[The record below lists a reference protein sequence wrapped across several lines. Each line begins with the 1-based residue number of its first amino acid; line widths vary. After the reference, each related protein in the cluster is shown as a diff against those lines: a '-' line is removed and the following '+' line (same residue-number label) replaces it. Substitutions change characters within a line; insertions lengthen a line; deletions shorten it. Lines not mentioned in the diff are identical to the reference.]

1 MKEERFC
8 EYLEN
13 LIHVP
18 IIRMNADCQSK
29 VKDDEKIRCNLTIEQ
44 VKETVNDVGII
55 KANKYSMYA
64 AVKKADTEYF
74 LIGPVWTCVEENRTE
89 KKEKV
94 YECKFMTLIEAAL
107 MLYEYCTGKEKN
119 IFQFIQNE
127 VDDEYKKILEQK
139 KAKYHFFQQEN
150 GWIHNSYKQECREQN
165 AIKEGSL
172 ERLKDAVS
180 EPRIGKLG
188 ESSKN
193 RIRSIKNTCI
203 IVIALSVRSAI
214 EGGLDSEEAFQ
225 MCDNYMAQIENL
237 NNIKKLAELTR
248 NAQIELT
255 KLVKEKKELAGS
267 DDPYVN
273 QCKKYVYQHL
283 HEKIII
289 SDIAGEIGLTE
300 SYLSD
305 VFRRKEGMTL
315 SAYITKIKINYA
327 QNLLIYSDYN
337 YDEIA
342 YYFGFSSRSHFG
354 SAFKKVTGQTPK
366 QFRDRN
372 HEGGCWTIAQSWTA
386 VLISLS
392 MHT

>member
-18 IIRMNADCQSK
+18 VMKMNADGQIRT
-29 VKDDEKIRCNLTIEQ
+29 KDAEEVGCRLKAEQ
-44 VKETVNDVGII
+44 IKEATDDVGII
-55 KANKYSMYA
+55 KADEYSMYA
-64 AVKKADTEYF
+64 VVKKTEMEYF
-74 LIGPVWTCVEENRTE
+74 LIGPVWTCADEKRTA

-107 MLYEYCTGKEKN
+107 MLYEYCTGKEKDL
-119 IFQFIQNE
+119 FQFIQNE
-127 VDDEYKKILEQK
+127 IDDEYKKILEQK
-139 KAKYHFFQQEN
+139 KAEYHFFQQEN
-150 GWIHNSYKQECREQN
+150 GWMHNSYKQECREQN

-172 ERLKDAVS
+172 EKLKDAVS
-180 EPRIGKLG
+180 EPQIGKIG

-225 MCDNYMAQIENL
+225 MCDNYMTQIENL
-237 NNIKKLAELTR
+237 SDIKTLTELTR

-255 KLVKEKKELAGS
+255 RLVKEKKELVKS
-267 DDPYVN
+267 DNPYVN
-273 QCKKYVYQHL
+273 KCKKYVYQHL
-283 HEKIII
+283 HEKIVVA
-289 SDIAGEIGLTE
+289 DIAREIGLTE

-305 VFRRKEGMTL
+305 IFRKKEGMTI
-315 SAYITKIKINYA
+315 SAYITKIKISYA

-372 HEGGCWTIAQSWTA
+372 HEGEFWMIETDQ
-386 VLISLS
+386 
-392 MHT
+392 